1 MPKRLA
7 DNAALLHARTRS
19 VLLAAAVAGLVL
31 VLWPFVSSAGAGHLP
46 PQPTNVRV
54 LAATQTTVTTTW
66 DAPST
71 SATVTAYKVWVWP
84 SSQRRP
90 PALPTATTTL
100 TTYLATG
107 LSCGQTYTIRLTALY
122 GSDESDGTR
131 ALISAA
137 PCVDNRAPST
147 PTGLQQIATG
157 QTSATLSWSRSSDDV
172 AVAGYSLSR
181 NGAALGTTSA
191 TSYTFSGLSCGQSY
205 SVGVRAYD
213 VSGNYSPWASFYV
226 ATAKCGDTSAP
237 TAPTGLVQTSKSTTG
252 MSVGWKASS
261 DNVGVA
267 SYDVFRNGTKLGS
280 TGNLSYALA
289 NLNCGISYS
298 VGVDARDAAGNVS
311 GTTTATM
318 TTAGC
323 PSQPPP
329 PPSPTPNPPTSDN
342 QPPTTPSNLALADAT
357 PSSMD
362 LTWSPSTDNVGV
374 AGYGVYLDGTLTQ
387 TVTGT
392 SYDFVGQACG
402 TTHHLSVEA
411 YDEADNTS
419 PRGWV
424 AASTSPCSASN
435 PSPPSDTSAPST
447 PTNPVVLSRTPTSV
461 TVSWA
466 ASSDNVGVTG
476 YDGYVDGALAGKT
489 SATTYTFTG
498 LACNTNRTFSVDA
511 YDAAGN
517 KSQKV
522 NVTGSTSACDDT
534 QPPNS
539 PSQLA
544 VSGAT
549 QTGLTLDWAASTDN
563 AGVAGYDVFV
573 NGTKAMTVTATEAT
587 LDSLA
592 CNTTYTLGVQAFDT
606 SGNRSSTP
614 TVSGRTAACSSPAP
628 PPSPPSGSGKTITVP
643 AGGSWNSCYQQASP
657 GDTCKVSGGSY
668 GGQTLAWRGDLSGKC
683 NRTNTSSL
691 IRFDAS
697 SGVTMN
703 GELEVDGPCV
713 AILGGG
719 SLNVKGEVS
728 AFGPDPQHV
737 PDNVLFQG
745 MHSVHIG
752 ALAADH
758 ITFDS
763 MDVGP
768 ATVVQSS
775 GGSCAA
781 SEGPGDENK
790 IIGRWVSGGSNHTPV
805 DIVISNSAIHNQQGR
820 NPDRGS
826 CHYGGLFIVNVNG
839 LLVTGTTFY
848 GNVVYNV
855 QIQNFTGPS
864 PTGIV
869 FDSNRLGCPVLWLDQ
884 GAPCDGQKSI
894 QLNTTSTGITG
905 TIKNNR
911 TANGSGGTF
920 GCMVSGCSP
929 SGIALQN
936 NTELADSTSAP

>member
-1 MPKRLA
+1 MPKRLLIH
-7 DNAALLHARTRS
+7 AALSHARIRTG
-19 VLLAAAVAGLVL
+19 LLAAVLTGSVLVLFPFVTTAAAGDHSAPSQPQNLKVLAVTQTSVTLTWDASTDDIAVAGY
-31 VLWPFVSSAGAGHLP
+31 
-46 PQPTNVRV
+46 N
-54 LAATQTTVTTTW
+54 
-66 DAPST
+66 
-71 SATVTAYKVWVWP
+71 VWVWP
-84 SSQRRP
+84 SALKRP
-90 PALPTATTTL
+90 TKPKTTL
-100 TTYLATG
+100 VTTYVATG
-107 LSCGQTYTIRLTALY
+107 LSCGQSYKVRLTAY
-122 GSDESDGTR
+122 DARGNESVDTK
-131 ALISAA
+131 ALVSTA
-137 PCVDNRAPST
+137 PCVDTQAPSA
-147 PTGLQQIATG
+147 PTGLQQIAAG
-157 QTSATLSWSRSSDDV
+157 QTSATLSWSKASDDV
-172 AVAGYSLSR
+172 AVAGYSVSR
-181 NGAALGTTSA
+181 NGVALGTTST
-191 TSYTFSGLSCGQSY
+191 TSYTFAGLSCGQSY
-205 SVGVRAYD
+205 AVGVRAYD
-213 VSGNYSPWASFYV
+213 VSGNNSPWASFYV
-226 ATAKCGDTSAP
+226 ATSGCGDQSAP
-237 TAPTGLVQTSKSTTG
+237 SAPTGLVQTTASTTG
-252 MSVGWKASS
+252 MLVAWKASS

-267 SYDVFRNGTKLGS
+267 GYDVFRNGTKLGS
-280 TGNLSYALA
+280 TSNLSYALGS
-289 NLNCGISYS
+289 LSCGISYS

-318 TTAGC
+318 QTSSC
-323 PSQPPP
+323 PSQPP
-329 PPSPTPNPPTSDN
+329 SPPTSDS
-342 QPPTTPSNLALADAT
+342 QPPTMPSNLALADAT

-374 AGYGVYLDGTLTQ
+374 TGYGVYLDGTLRQ

-392 SYDFVGQACG
+392 TYDFVGQACG
-402 TTHHLSVEA
+402 TSHHLSVEA
-411 YDEADNTS
+411 YDRADNAS
-419 PRGWV
+419 QRAWV
-424 AASTSPCSASN
+424 AASTSPCSSGSGA
-435 PSPPSDTSAPST
+435 PTDTSPPTT
-447 PTNPVVLSRTPTSV
+447 PTNPVILSRTSTSV

-466 ASSDNVGVTG
+466 ASSDNVGVAG
-476 YDGYVDGALAGKT
+476 YDGYVDGASAGKT

-498 LACNTNRTFSVDA
+498 LACNTNRTFSIDA

-517 KSQKV
+517 TSQKV

-534 QPPNS
+534 QPPSS
-539 PSQLA
+539 PSQLTA
-544 VSGAT
+544 SNRTAT
-549 QTGLTLDWAASTDN
+549 AMTLDWAASTDN
-563 AGVAGYDVFV
+563 KGVAGYDVFMS
-573 NGTKAMTVTATEAT
+573 GTKAMTVTATEAT
-587 LDSLA
+587 LGNLT
-592 CNTTYTLGVQAFDT
+592 CNTPYVLGVQAFDAA
-606 SGNRSSTP
+606 GNRSSTS
-614 TVSGRTAACSSPAP
+614 TIASTTAACPAP
-628 PPSPPSGSGKTITVP
+628 PPPSQPPPPSGSGKTITVP

-657 GDTCKVSGGSY
+657 GDTCKVSSGSY

-752 ALAADH
+752 ALASDH

-790 IIGRWVSGGSNHTPV
+790 INGRWGASNHTPV
-805 DIVISNSAIHNQQGR
+805 DIVISNSALHNQQGR

-839 LLVTGTTFY
+839 LLVTNTKFY

-855 QIQNFTGPS
+855 QIQNFAGPS

-869 FDSNRLGCPVLWLDQ
+869 FDGNSLGCPVDWLDR

-929 SGIALQN
+929 SGITLQN